1 MKEQSPK
8 SPLKPRT
15 TLTVLLPLG
24 LGLIAAVVV
33 GFALPGGMIRI
44 EIAPA
49 ASLFGLGLVIT
60 ALLAGWLIVRPRT
73 RFRRDQEYQR
83 GYLAGEQEERAATR
97 RLLAR
102 LDHELKNPVT
112 AIRTALAAEPGA
124 ESSPNLRVAA
134 SQADRLA
141 NLMGGLRSLSALET
155 QPIEHERVDLAAVVR
170 EEAAALSEELAA
182 HGARRRITV
191 SLPTAPWPLSP
202 VSGDPDL
209 LAVAIRNLLVNAAKY
224 SGEEAQIEL
233 RGMEDDG
240 AVVIEVADT
249 GRGIAATD
257 LDQVWDELWRGDE
270 VRRIEGSG
278 LGLSLVRV
286 VVERHGGEVSIQSQ
300 PGRGTSVRLR
310 IPVAGPPRG

>member
-1 MKEQSPK
+1 MNRSEAAKRPGGA
-8 SPLKPRT
+8 RT
-15 TLTVLLPLG
+15 TVLVLTPLGISLVAAIIAALAVPGFIRVEFAPAAALIG
-24 LGLIAAVVV
+24 LGLIFTAVLAV
-33 GFALPGGMIRI
+33 L
-44 EIAPA
+44 
-49 ASLFGLGLVIT
+49 LV
-60 ALLAGWLIVRPRT
+60 LRPRA
-73 RFRRDQEYQR
+73 RYLREQEFQR
-83 GYLAGEQEERAATR
+83 GRLVGEQEVRAANR

-124 ESSPNLRVAA
+124 ESSPNLRIAA
-134 SQADRLA
+134 GQAERLA
-141 NLMGGLRSLSALET
+141 QLIGGLRSLSALET
-155 QPIEHERVDLAAVVR
+155 QPIEQERVDLAAIVR
-170 EEAAALSEELAA
+170 EEASALSEELAA

-191 SLPTAPWPLSP
+191 SLPTAPWPLPP
-202 VSGDPDL
+202 VAGDPDL
-209 LAVAIRNLLVNAAKY
+209 LAVAVRNLLVNAAKY

-233 RGMEDDG
+233 RGREDEG
-240 AVVIEVADT
+240 SVVIEVADT

-310 IPVAGPPRG
+310 IPVAGPPAG